1 MNDKTKQL
9 IKDMGFLIGVP
20 IVIMIIISVVFMV
33 KGYYPF
39 GNGTIAW
46 CDMTQQVIPM
56 TANLEDILSGKTGFF
71 LNMQNAGGM
80 SMIGVVFF
88 FVASPFNLL
97 AFAVPKQD
105 LVLFVNVL
113 TMFKLM
119 AAGFTAMLFFKKC
132 FEKLSPFFAAF
143 LSISYAFC
151 GYAVVYYQNS
161 IWLDVMYLFPL
172 LMIGIHRLITKNK
185 LLPYVV
191 TLSIMAVV
199 NYYICYMIAVFC
211 ILFFALI
218 CARDKKNEYKQ
229 AGFLF
234 LIGSLIAAL
243 ITAVVWL
250 PSLLQYF
257 VSGRTT
263 SISENLKATS
273 FLSEHQTA
281 TALLLYSTVA
291 IVICA
296 ACIIDSKRRTK
307 QNSTMLIMLTLM
319 LIPMYAEPINLMWH
333 TGSYMSFPCRYAF
346 ITVFLMLICS
356 AQFIEDGSEHI
367 AVSPV
372 KSRVGRITLP
382 VFCFALLGASV
393 LLTDLVIR
401 RNETKIMNYSR
412 SLWSDDT
419 FLGIE
424 FKIFFV
430 FAAAF
435 AVVFLLYKKAYLGKR
450 VFTVLLGCFVVAQSV
465 TALNMYVTSNKDYS
479 IEKAQETRSVFAL
492 DGKIKDDSFYRVK
505 TTGKHFD
512 VNNIGAMGYRSLS
525 HYTSLTDRA
534 YMYAMKKLGYSSYW
548 MEVGSHGGT
557 EFTDAL
563 FSVKYKIAGE
573 PLAEEKAVVSTDKY
587 SVYERENYIGLGLI
601 TDRDISDMESF
612 DDLDRFEVQ
621 QDLYRT
627 LFAENDSDDIITKYE
642 PESTNEVIYDQD
654 DDEIELMPF
663 GKTNEMNY
671 SFFVKGRQVIYFDC
685 FDKLSSNL
693 YEDINGSFTITINN
707 TVIQTGYPSQASN
720 GLLRL
725 GVFENCQVKI
735 DVEVL
740 KNVRCTS
747 FGIYGLDMDKLDK
760 VTSNA
765 RCADLDE
772 KQGVISGSCEASEGD
787 KCVLFVPYSKTFNV
801 EINGEKVSYEKAF
814 DDFIAFDL
822 KDGTNDI
829 RITAEPMGLT
839 AGIFLSVFGVLVAV
853 GSYLLRKKVE
863 LDDVVYAVC
872 RGAVIIIG
880 ILTFIVIYIYP
891 VIINCTGPRN
901 EPTP

>member
-1 MNDKTKQL
+1 MNEKTKQL

-20 IVIMIIISVVFMV
+20 IVIMIIVSLVFMV
-33 KGYYPF
+33 RGYYPF

-80 SMIGVVFF
+80 SMLGVIFF

-119 AAGFTAMLFFKKC
+119 AAGFTAMLFFRKC
-132 FEKLSPFFAAF
+132 FDKLSPFFAAF

-151 GYAVVYYQNS
+151 GYGMVYYQNS

-191 TLSIMAVV
+191 TLSLMAVV

-211 ILFFALI
+211 ILFFALV

-234 LIGSLIAAL
+234 LIGSLTAAL
-243 ITAVVWL
+243 ITAVVWM

-263 SISENLKATS
+263 SVSENLKATS

-281 TALLLYSTVA
+281 TALLIYSTIA

-296 ACIIDSKRRTK
+296 ACVIDSKRRTK
-307 QNSTMLIMLTLM
+307 QNSTMLIMLVLM
-319 LIPMYAEPINLMWH
+319 LVPMYAEPVNLMWH

-367 AVSPV
+367 IAAPV
-372 KSRVGRITLP
+372 KSKVGRVTLP
-382 VFCFALLGASV
+382 VFCFALFGASV
-393 LLTDLVIR
+393 LLTNLIMH
-401 RNETKIMNYSR
+401 RNETRIINYSR

-419 FLGIE
+419 FLGVE
-424 FKIFFV
+424 LKVFFV

-435 AVVFLLYKKAYLGKR
+435 SVIFCLYKKGFLGKP
-450 VFTVLLGCFVVAQSV
+450 VFTALLGCFVVAQSV
-465 TALNMYVTSNKDYS
+465 TALNMYVTSAKDYS
-479 IEKAQETRSVFAL
+479 IEKAQDTRSVFAL
-492 DGKIKDDSFYRVK
+492 DGMIKDDSFYRVK
-505 TTGKHFD
+505 TTNKHFD

-525 HYTSLTDRA
+525 HYTSLTDRG

-557 EFTDAL
+557 ELTDAL

-573 PLAEEKAVVSTDKY
+573 PLETEKAIASTDKF
-587 SVYERENYIGLGLI
+587 SIYERKNIIGLGLI
-601 TDRDISDMESF
+601 TDRDISSMESF
-612 DDLDRFEVQ
+612 EDLDRFEVQ
-621 QDLYRT
+621 QQLYHT
-627 LFAENDSDDIITKYE
+627 LFAQDDSDDIITLYE
-642 PESTNEVIYDQD
+642 PDNTNEVIYDR
-654 DDEIELMPF
+654 DDEGISLTPF

-671 SFFVKGRQVIYFDC
+671 SFFVKGRQMLYFDC

-693 YEDINGSFTITINN
+693 YEDINGSFTITVNN
-707 TVIQTGYPSQASN
+707 TVIQSGYPSQASN

-735 DVEVL
+735 QIEVL
-740 KNVRCTS
+740 KDVECTS
-747 FGIYGLDMDKLDK
+747 FGVYGLDMDKLDK
-760 VTSNA
+760 VTASA
-765 RCADLDE
+765 RSADLDE
-772 KQGVISGSCEASEGD
+772 KQGVISGSCEASKGD

-801 EINGEKVSYEKAF
+801 EINGEKVDYEKAF
-814 DDFIAFDL
+814 DDFISFDL
-822 KDGTNDI
+822 KDGKNEI
-829 RITAEPMGLT
+829 RITAYPMGLT
-839 AGIFLSVFGVLVAV
+839 AGILLSAFGVLVAA
-853 GSYLLRKKVE
+853 GSYLLRKKVK
-863 LDDVVYAVC
+863 LDDVVYSVC
-872 RGAVIIIG
+872 KGAVIIIG
-880 ILTFIVIYIYP
+880 ILVFIVIYIYP
-891 VIINCTGPRN
+891 VIINCTGPHS
-901 EPTP
+901 EPVP